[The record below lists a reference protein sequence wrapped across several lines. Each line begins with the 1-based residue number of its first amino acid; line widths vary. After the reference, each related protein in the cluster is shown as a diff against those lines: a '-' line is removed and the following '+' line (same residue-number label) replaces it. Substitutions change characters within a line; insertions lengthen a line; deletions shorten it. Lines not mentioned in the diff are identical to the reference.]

1 MELSKKVC
9 AVNESQTLLI
19 AARAKAM
26 KAQGIDV
33 ISLSTGEPDFP
44 TPDCAKEAAI
54 QAIHD
59 DFTRYMEPNGIAELR
74 EAAAEKFR
82 TENGIPNATTET
94 VLISTGV
101 KQSLFNALTAMC
113 NPGDEVVT
121 IAPYWVSYPPMI
133 TICGGTPVIAETT
146 FEERYKL
153 QPDRLRAALTP
164 KTKCVIF
171 NAPCNPTGA
180 MYSQEELKDI
190 AAVLA
195 EHDCYIISDEIYEK
209 IVYGEVPHI
218 SIGSFP
224 ELQGRVLTANGVA
237 KAFAMPGW
245 RIGYMHGPAE
255 VIKQANKVQGQST
268 SHPCTIAQKATVA
281 ALKYAQND
289 VERMREE
296 FSVRRDLI
304 SRLLGEIPGIRFH
317 VPEGAF
323 YMFIDV
329 SSVLTDAVPTSAE
342 LCEYI
347 LDKYRLA
354 LVPGEAFGA
363 DGCVRFS
370 FAASRLLIE
379 QGVERFASAIAS
391 LQ

>member
-1 MELSKKVC
+1 
-9 AVNESQTLLI
+9 
-19 AARAKAM
+19 M

-59 DFTRYMEPNGIAELR
+59 NFTRYMEPNGIAELR
-74 EAAAEKFR
+74 EAVAEKFC
-82 TENGIPNATTET
+82 TENGIANVTAET
-94 VLISTGV
+94 VLISSGV

-133 TICGGTPVIAETT
+133 TMCGGTPVIVETT
-146 FEERYKL
+146 YEEHYKL
-153 QPDRLRAALTP
+153 QPDRLQAALTP
-164 KTKCVIF
+164 ATKAVIF
-171 NAPCNPTGA
+171 NAPCNPTGV
-180 MYSQEELKDI
+180 MYSREELADI

-195 EHDCYIISDEIYEK
+195 GHDCYIISDEIYEK
-209 IVYGEVPHI
+209 IVYGVVPHI

-224 ELQGRVLTANGVA
+224 ELEGRVLTLNGVA

-268 SHPCTIAQKATVA
+268 SHPCTIAQKAALA
-281 ALKYAQND
+281 ALQYAHDD

-304 SRLLGEIPGIRFH
+304 CRLFSAIPDIRFH
-317 VPEGAF
+317 VPDGAF
-323 YMFIDV
+323 YMFVDV
-329 SSVLTDAVPTSAE
+329 SAALTGSIPTSAA

-347 LDKYRLA
+347 LAQYHLA

-370 FAASRLLIE
+370 FATSRELIE
-379 QGVERFASAIAS
+379 QGVARFAAALAS
-391 LQ
+391 LR

>member
-1 MELSKKVC
+1 
-9 AVNESQTLLI
+9 
-19 AARAKAM
+19 M

-54 QAIHD
+54 QAINE
-59 DFTRYMEPNGIAELR
+59 DFTRYMEPNGIVELR
-74 EAAAEKFR
+74 AAVAEKFR
-82 TENGIPNATTET
+82 TENGIAEATAET

-113 NPGDEVVT
+113 NPGDEVIT

-133 TICGGTPVIAETT
+133 TICGATPVIVETT

-153 QPDRLRAALTP
+153 QPERLRAALTS

-171 NAPCNPTGA
+171 NAPGNPTGA
-180 MYSQEELKDI
+180 MYSQEEMKAI

-209 IVYGEVPHI
+209 IVYGDVPHI

-224 ELQGRVLTANGVA
+224 ELKGRVLTANGVA
-237 KAFAMPGW
+237 KAFSMPGW
-245 RIGYMHGPAE
+245 RIGYMHGPAD

-268 SHPCTIAQKATVA
+268 SHPCTIAQKAALA
-281 ALKYAQND
+281 ALKYAHND

-304 SRLLGEIPGIRFH
+304 SRLLGDIPGIRFNI
-317 VPEGAF
+317 PDGAF
-323 YMFIDV
+323 YMFVDV
-329 SSVLTDAVPTSAE
+329 SPVLTDTVSTSAE

-370 FAASRLLIE
+370 FATSRALIE
-379 QGVERFASAIAS
+379 QGVERFAAALAS